1 MKNIKP
7 FGPTIGITKISKKLI
22 NKLNNE
28 FDLKSTSKKS
38 DYSTKLASQIKNEL
52 LFSRDFVKKNIDKEL
67 KKIIKKFLIKEKVKN
82 VKDIKILNFWVVRQF
97 KGEYNPIHYHNG
109 DISGVGYLKIPK
121 FIFSNKKVKN
131 KKDLTN
137 GTIDFIN
144 GQTDNLQTT
153 IMEKIRIPRVALSGV
168 VGASL
173 AISGAS
179 LQGLFRNPLADPG
192 LIGVSAGAA
201 LGATLSI
208 VLGKDLL
215 PSHLYGA
222 YLLPLSAIIGSTFV
236 IMFLFAITQGFGRD
250 GVIYLILG
258 GIAVNAFTGVGIG
271 ILTYISDDAELR
283 SLTFWT
289 MGSFGATNWKLII
302 PGIFIIL
309 PTMLFMIKEARKL
322 DLLQL
327 GEIEASRLGVNIKKL
342 RMRIVFAS
350 ATMVGVSVALS
361 GMIGF
366 VGLIVPHLSRLIGGV
381 KHNYVLP
388 SSALVGASI
397 MIIADVLSRVIIR
410 PAELPVGLIT
420 SGIGSPLFLWLI
432 YRMRV

>member
-1 MKNIKP
+1 MSVLNSISARQI
-7 FGPTIGITKISKKLI
+7 TIINFLLIILFIAAYLGISMGGVKIS
-22 NKLNNE
+22 
-28 FDLKSTSKKS
+28 F
-38 DYSTKLASQIKNEL
+38 
-52 LFSRDFVKKNIDKEL
+52 
-67 KKIIKKFLIKEKVKN
+67 
-82 VKDIKILNFWVVRQF
+82 
-97 KGEYNPIHYHNG
+97 
-109 DISGVGYLKIPK
+109 
-121 FIFSNKKVKN
+121 
-131 KKDLTN
+131 
-137 GTIDFIN
+137 IDFIS

-222 YLLPLSAIIGSTFV
+222 YLLPLSAIIGSTLV

-302 PGIFIIL
+302 PGICIIL

>member
-1 MKNIKP
+1 M
-7 FGPTIGITKISKKLI
+7 GGVKIS
-22 NKLNNE
+22 
-28 FDLKSTSKKS
+28 F
-38 DYSTKLASQIKNEL
+38 
-52 LFSRDFVKKNIDKEL
+52 
-67 KKIIKKFLIKEKVKN
+67 
-82 VKDIKILNFWVVRQF
+82 
-97 KGEYNPIHYHNG
+97 
-109 DISGVGYLKIPK
+109 
-121 FIFSNKKVKN
+121 
-131 KKDLTN
+131 
-137 GTIDFIN
+137 IDFIN

-302 PGIFIIL
+302 PGICIIL

>member
-1 MKNIKP
+1 M
-7 FGPTIGITKISKKLI
+7 GGVKIS
-22 NKLNNE
+22 
-28 FDLKSTSKKS
+28 F
-38 DYSTKLASQIKNEL
+38 
-52 LFSRDFVKKNIDKEL
+52 
-67 KKIIKKFLIKEKVKN
+67 
-82 VKDIKILNFWVVRQF
+82 
-97 KGEYNPIHYHNG
+97 
-109 DISGVGYLKIPK
+109 
-121 FIFSNKKVKN
+121 
-131 KKDLTN
+131 
-137 GTIDFIN
+137 IDFIN

-222 YLLPLSAIIGSTFV
+222 YLLPLSAIIGSTLV

-302 PGIFIIL
+302 PGICIIL

>member
-1 MKNIKP
+1 M
-7 FGPTIGITKISKKLI
+7 GGVKIS
-22 NKLNNE
+22 
-28 FDLKSTSKKS
+28 F
-38 DYSTKLASQIKNEL
+38 
-52 LFSRDFVKKNIDKEL
+52 
-67 KKIIKKFLIKEKVKN
+67 
-82 VKDIKILNFWVVRQF
+82 
-97 KGEYNPIHYHNG
+97 
-109 DISGVGYLKIPK
+109 
-121 FIFSNKKVKN
+121 
-131 KKDLTN
+131 
-137 GTIDFIN
+137 IDFIS
-144 GQTDNLQTT
+144 GKTDNLQTT

-302 PGIFIIL
+302 PGICIIL

-342 RMRIVFAS
+342 RMRIVFSS
-350 ATMVGVSVALS
+350 ATMVGISVALS

-366 VGLIVPHLSRLIGGV
+366 VGLIVPHLSRLVGGV

-432 YRMRV
+432 YRMRG

>member
-1 MKNIKP
+1 M
-7 FGPTIGITKISKKLI
+7 GGVKIS
-22 NKLNNE
+22 
-28 FDLKSTSKKS
+28 F
-38 DYSTKLASQIKNEL
+38 
-52 LFSRDFVKKNIDKEL
+52 
-67 KKIIKKFLIKEKVKN
+67 
-82 VKDIKILNFWVVRQF
+82 
-97 KGEYNPIHYHNG
+97 
-109 DISGVGYLKIPK
+109 
-121 FIFSNKKVKN
+121 
-131 KKDLTN
+131 
-137 GTIDFIN
+137 IDFIS

-222 YLLPLSAIIGSTFV
+222 YLLPLSAIIGSTLV

-302 PGIFIIL
+302 PGICIIL
-309 PTMLFMIKEARKL
+309 PTMLFLIKEARKL

-342 RMRIVFAS
+342 RMRIVFSS

>member
-1 MKNIKP
+1 
-7 FGPTIGITKISKKLI
+7 
-22 NKLNNE
+22 
-28 FDLKSTSKKS
+28 
-38 DYSTKLASQIKNEL
+38 
-52 LFSRDFVKKNIDKEL
+52 
-67 KKIIKKFLIKEKVKN
+67 
-82 VKDIKILNFWVVRQF
+82 
-97 KGEYNPIHYHNG
+97 
-109 DISGVGYLKIPK
+109 
-121 FIFSNKKVKN
+121 
-131 KKDLTN
+131 
-137 GTIDFIN
+137 
-144 GQTDNLQTT
+144 
-153 IMEKIRIPRVALSGV
+153 MEKIRIPRVALSGV

>member
-1 MKNIKP
+1 M
-7 FGPTIGITKISKKLI
+7 GGVKIS
-22 NKLNNE
+22 
-28 FDLKSTSKKS
+28 F
-38 DYSTKLASQIKNEL
+38 
-52 LFSRDFVKKNIDKEL
+52 
-67 KKIIKKFLIKEKVKN
+67 
-82 VKDIKILNFWVVRQF
+82 
-97 KGEYNPIHYHNG
+97 
-109 DISGVGYLKIPK
+109 
-121 FIFSNKKVKN
+121 
-131 KKDLTN
+131 
-137 GTIDFIN
+137 IDFIS

>member
-1 MKNIKP
+1 M
-7 FGPTIGITKISKKLI
+7 GGVKIS
-22 NKLNNE
+22 
-28 FDLKSTSKKS
+28 F
-38 DYSTKLASQIKNEL
+38 
-52 LFSRDFVKKNIDKEL
+52 
-67 KKIIKKFLIKEKVKN
+67 
-82 VKDIKILNFWVVRQF
+82 
-97 KGEYNPIHYHNG
+97 
-109 DISGVGYLKIPK
+109 
-121 FIFSNKKVKN
+121 
-131 KKDLTN
+131 
-137 GTIDFIN
+137 IDFIS

-222 YLLPLSAIIGSTFV
+222 YLLPLSAIIGSTLV

-302 PGIFIIL
+302 PGICIIL

-342 RMRIVFAS
+342 RMRIVFSS
-350 ATMVGVSVALS
+350 ATMVGISVALS

-366 VGLIVPHLSRLIGGV
+366 VGLIVPHLSRLVGGV

-397 MIIADVLSRVIIR
+397 MIIADVLSRIIIR

>member
-1 MKNIKP
+1 M
-7 FGPTIGITKISKKLI
+7 GGVKIS
-22 NKLNNE
+22 
-28 FDLKSTSKKS
+28 F
-38 DYSTKLASQIKNEL
+38 
-52 LFSRDFVKKNIDKEL
+52 
-67 KKIIKKFLIKEKVKN
+67 
-82 VKDIKILNFWVVRQF
+82 
-97 KGEYNPIHYHNG
+97 
-109 DISGVGYLKIPK
+109 
-121 FIFSNKKVKN
+121 
-131 KKDLTN
+131 
-137 GTIDFIN
+137 IDFIS

-302 PGIFIIL
+302 PGICIIL

-342 RMRIVFAS
+342 RIRIVFAS

>member
-1 MKNIKP
+1 M
-7 FGPTIGITKISKKLI
+7 GGVKIS
-22 NKLNNE
+22 
-28 FDLKSTSKKS
+28 F
-38 DYSTKLASQIKNEL
+38 
-52 LFSRDFVKKNIDKEL
+52 
-67 KKIIKKFLIKEKVKN
+67 
-82 VKDIKILNFWVVRQF
+82 
-97 KGEYNPIHYHNG
+97 
-109 DISGVGYLKIPK
+109 
-121 FIFSNKKVKN
+121 
-131 KKDLTN
+131 
-137 GTIDFIN
+137 IDFIS

-222 YLLPLSAIIGSTFV
+222 YLLPLSAIIGSTLV

-302 PGIFIIL
+302 PGICIIL

-342 RMRIVFAS
+342 RIRIVFAS